1 MSIITVTA
9 GHLANICVTRRNS
22 RRIRWASM
30 LTPKRWLP
38 PARRE
43 HRRGTCTSVPGR
55 ANLPPRNLT
64 ILGSFSKEIT
74 RRRIG
79 CDATPPDKHP
89 GVGILWHSV
98 RRVWIERLRFLGL
111 REFCELAGP
120 IEKFFA

>member
-1 MSIITVTA
+1 MLITTVTA

-38 PARRE
+38 AAWRE

-64 ILGSFSKEIT
+64 ILGSFSKETT

-79 CDATPPDKHP
+79 CDATPPDRHP
-89 GVGILWHSV
+89 SALEFYGTPSGA
-98 RRVWIERLRFLGL
+98 FGL
-111 REFCELAGP
+111 RDYDFWVFEN
-120 IEKFFA
+120 FAN